1 MAINFSDPQVQK
13 VSLVVMIVLAGLYGY
28 YEYVFAPK
36 NEAFSQTRAKLE
48 TLETQV
54 SDARAVVE
62 RNDTTAMRLELE
74 KATNELQLVESLLPG
89 EEHLPVLLESVS
101 RVAMRNG
108 VKSALFEPA
117 TPIQHELYR
126 ELPYK
131 MMVRCGY
138 HQLASF
144 LADVSSFQRV
154 IKPTGVS
161 LSRETSDEQIN
172 EGLTLVAEVTLT
184 TYIMA
189 GPNSENGKKKNEKK

>member
-1 MAINFSDPQVQK
+1 MAINFSDPKIQK
-13 VSLVVMIVLAGLYGY
+13 ISLVVLIVLAGLYGY

-36 NEAFSQTRAKLE
+36 REAFSQIRTKLE
-48 TLETQV
+48 NLETQV
-54 SDARAVVE
+54 NDARAVVAQ
-62 RNDTTAMRLELE
+62 NDTTELRLELE
-74 KATNELQLVESLLPG
+74 RVTKELALVESLLPTN
-89 EEHLPVLLESVS
+89 EDLPKLLESVS

-108 VKSALFEPA
+108 VKSAMFEPSA
-117 TPIQHELYR
+117 PIQHELYR

-144 LADVSSFQRV
+144 LADVSSFHRV

-161 LSRETSDEQIN
+161 LSRETSNDQVN
-172 EGLTLVAEVTLT
+172 EGRTLVADVTLT

-189 GPNSENGKKKNEKK
+189 GPETQNGKKKNEKK